1 MAYKVACLGVTD
13 SDWKLLAVSALQ
25 AMKLDIARKAFIRI
39 RDMRFIDLLYVIVR
53 CSVCMRERVRVRV
66 RVTPVIMSPADIG
79 TCGARGSVCV
89 W

>member
-53 CSVCMRERVRVRV
+53 
-66 RVTPVIMSPADIG
+66 
-79 TCGARGSVCV
+79 
-89 W
+89 